1 MTEGTPTVSNGK
13 VIINRSGTE
22 GFFPSSPFPGH
33 HIIGVLELVLI
44 DLIDNLDPLYKE
56 EWRMPPIK
64 GYVPQQARIGEL

>member
-44 DLIDNLDPLYKE
+44 DLIDNLDPLYK
-56 EWRMPPIK
+56 
-64 GYVPQQARIGEL
+64 